1 MFTLSSLTIWLFAI
15 SLFCLLFVWVAKR
28 RADKKDEAKD

>member
-1 MFTLSSLTIWLFAI
+1 MFTLSSLTVWLFAI
-15 SLFCLLFVWVAKR
+15 SLFSLLFVWVVKR